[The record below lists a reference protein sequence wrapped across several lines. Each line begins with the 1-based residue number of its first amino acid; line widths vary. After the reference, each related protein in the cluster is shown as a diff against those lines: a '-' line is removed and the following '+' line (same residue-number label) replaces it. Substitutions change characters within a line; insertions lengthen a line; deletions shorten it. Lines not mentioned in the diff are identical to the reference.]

1 MAGPYPNL
9 TRWHGAGRPRAR
21 LKEMFD
27 PLAHVDTD
35 ALVAAKADFDRDG
48 ATVIRGLLS
57 PEWIDALALG
67 VEQNRTEPSQWAH
80 WYTDE
85 QDAVGFWSD
94 YVTWRN
100 VEPYRRA
107 AFESPLPHVA
117 RALMGSQTVRFFHEH
132 VLVKEPG
139 ATERTPWHHDQPY
152 YCLDGDQN
160 VSLWVAL
167 DPVPASSSMRFLEGS
182 HRWNRWFVPRRFVD
196 HASYAEAGGR
206 FELVPDIDAAIN
218 DGAEVDGHPIALR
231 SFGVEPGDVIA
242 FHYRTLHDAPG
253 NTLATRRRA
262 VSFRWVGDDATFAT
276 RPWQVSPP
284 YEPGGLEVGDA
295 LGDDARFPIVLS

>member
-1 MAGPYPNL
+1 MSA
-9 TRWHGAGRPRAR
+9 
-21 LKEMFD
+21 
-27 PLAHVDTD
+27 PLAHVD
-35 ALVAAKADFDRDG
+35 AAVLAVAQSEFDHHG
-48 ATVIRGLLS
+48 ATVIRGALS
-57 PEWIDALALG
+57 PAWIDVLAEG
-67 VEQNRTEPSQWAH
+67 VEQNRTAPSEWAH
-80 WYTDE
+80 WYTDQ

-94 YVTWRN
+94 YVTWRH

-107 AFESPLPHVA
+107 AFESPLPHLA
-117 RALMGSQTVRFFHEH
+117 RTLMGSETVRFFHEH

-167 DPVPASSSMRFLEGS
+167 DPVPAEAGMRFLAGS

-196 HASYAEAGGR
+196 HESYAAADDR
-206 FELVPDIDAAIN
+206 FELVPDVDAAI
-218 DGAEVDGHPIALR
+218 DAGADVVGHPVELR
-231 SFGVEPGDVIA
+231 SFDVEPGDVIA

-284 YEPGGLEVGDA
+284 YEPDGLTVGGG
-295 LGDDARFPIVLS
+295 LGDDARFPVVLS